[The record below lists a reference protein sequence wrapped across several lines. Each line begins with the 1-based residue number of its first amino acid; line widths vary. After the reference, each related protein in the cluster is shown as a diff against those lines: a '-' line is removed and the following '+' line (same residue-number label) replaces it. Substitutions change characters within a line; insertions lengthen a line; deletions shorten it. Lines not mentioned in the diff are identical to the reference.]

1 LSAQRHVPIGTG
13 FAPVHLLLDDRD
25 GHRFDEG
32 HGAPD
37 LESHRWDGSQR
48 KAHELKPLAGDTVG
62 EAFWIND
69 NGVAVGTTGHC
80 SDTQLPPFAGG
91 AHAVLWDKYGTP
103 HDLGGFGERPTP
115 QS

>member
-1 LSAQRHVPIGTG
+1 MNSSRS
-13 FAPVHLLLDDRD
+13 R
-25 GHRFDEG
+25 
-32 HGAPD
+32 
-37 LESHRWDGSQR
+37 
-48 KAHELKPLAGDTVG
+48 GDTVG

-103 HDLGGFGERPTP
+103 HDLGGFGGKANPAVRGHWEHCFRRQ
-115 QS
+115 QSQSCGRGRRFAPAT